1 MNLITSLMECIGVL
15 MVGLYYS
22 LPKILFGCLIWVAS
36 MSIEFIIEDVKI
48 YLPTLDLA
56 GHRVVKWKKSYH
68 VILNYIEEINQ
79 FYGVPLV
86 IMVSNMFGEIV
97 LRTSAVIADYP
108 NNLLVHFISIGR
120 MLIIL
125 SLMVYATEKMKE
137 KVTVLVAD

>member
-1 MNLITSLMECIGVL
+1 
-15 MVGLYYS
+15 
-22 LPKILFGCLIWVAS
+22 
-36 MSIEFIIEDVKI
+36 MSIEFIIEDIKI

-137 KVTVLVAD
+137 KVTVLVID